1 MEEKISFGEWLR
13 KQRRALDLS
22 RQAFADL
29 VGCAEVT
36 LRRIEAGTLKPSKE
50 LANILMEKL
59 GIPETQH
66 PQWISFARGL
76 SSLPTQSPLSSNKPQ
91 SNLSLSLTSFVGR
104 ENEQAQVIN
113 LVSKHRLVTLTGSGG
128 VGKTRFARKVGEQLL
143 ENYTDG
149 VWLVELAS
157 LNDPRLIPQT
167 AAMLF
172 GLITESG
179 ISYSDLL
186 INFLRTKH
194 VLLILDNCEHLLDA
208 CAHLADT
215 LLKNCPNLKIL
226 ITSREPLEISGEAL
240 YRVPSLGLPDLQ
252 YRLDTLRDCESVRL
266 FEERVQLIQF
276 DFSVTLENASSVV
289 QICHRLDGIPLV
301 IELAAAKVGILSTEQ
316 IARQL
321 DESFNVLTGGSR
333 TALPR
338 HQTLRASMN
347 WSWGLLTEVEQTFMR
362 QLSVFVGGWTLEA
375 AEAVCEGD
383 VFELTNS
390 LMKKSLI
397 VLHQETGPETR
408 YRFHESIRQYAHEKL
423 LEAGGDETIRDKH
436 LAYFVKLAEEA
447 APELFRSNQIFWLNK
462 LDDELNNLRSA
473 LEWALATD
481 TKSGLRLIVV
491 SRFFWDARIH
501 FREVEGWLAQLLDHY
516 KQIDSLR
523 AQALVIYSKIL
534 TDQGML
540 AEAQKFAKQS
550 LEISRAI
557 SDKQAEAFSL
567 WGLGVSIGFQADFGQ
582 GIPFIEQSLAL
593 YKSLGDKLG
602 QAIAL
607 DWLSIDRNEPERT
620 KAYVVESLKLYRELG
635 HLSGIAMCLG
645 DLAQVMIDVEDFSAL
660 RPLLDEA
667 QVIYHQLG
675 NQWGEAWILV
685 LRGKLAFWQSEFQQA
700 CTYFEQAVTLYEK
713 VDIFSWSFWARVSI
727 AYTFLRQGNIV
738 QAREAFKISLRQAQG
753 GEIVIGVIYTI
764 EGFASLLVNQELASR
779 ATCLFAWADAMRE
792 KIRDRRPPIEQ
803 KSVERDLATIR
814 SHLDD
819 MAFEKAHQTGRTMT
833 TEQAIALARE
843 E

>member
-289 QICHRLDGIPLV
+289 Q
-301 IELAAAKVGILSTEQ
+301 
-316 IARQL
+316 
-321 DESFNVLTGGSR
+321 
-333 TALPR
+333 
-338 HQTLRASMN
+338 
-347 WSWGLLTEVEQTFMR
+347 
-362 QLSVFVGGWTLEA
+362 
-375 AEAVCEGD
+375 
-383 VFELTNS
+383 
-390 LMKKSLI
+390 
-397 VLHQETGPETR
+397 
-408 YRFHESIRQYAHEKL
+408 
-423 LEAGGDETIRDKH
+423 
-436 LAYFVKLAEEA
+436 
-447 APELFRSNQIFWLNK
+447 
-462 LDDELNNLRSA
+462 
-473 LEWALATD
+473 
-481 TKSGLRLIVV
+481 
-491 SRFFWDARIH
+491 
-501 FREVEGWLAQLLDHY
+501 
-516 KQIDSLR
+516 
-523 AQALVIYSKIL
+523 
-534 TDQGML
+534 
-540 AEAQKFAKQS
+540 
-550 LEISRAI
+550 
-557 SDKQAEAFSL
+557 
-567 WGLGVSIGFQADFGQ
+567 
-582 GIPFIEQSLAL
+582 
-593 YKSLGDKLG
+593 
-602 QAIAL
+602 
-607 DWLSIDRNEPERT
+607 
-620 KAYVVESLKLYRELG
+620 
-635 HLSGIAMCLG
+635 
-645 DLAQVMIDVEDFSAL
+645 
-660 RPLLDEA
+660 
-667 QVIYHQLG
+667 
-675 NQWGEAWILV
+675 
-685 LRGKLAFWQSEFQQA
+685 
-700 CTYFEQAVTLYEK
+700 
-713 VDIFSWSFWARVSI
+713 
-727 AYTFLRQGNIV
+727 
-738 QAREAFKISLRQAQG
+738 
-753 GEIVIGVIYTI
+753 
-764 EGFASLLVNQELASR
+764 
-779 ATCLFAWADAMRE
+779 
-792 KIRDRRPPIEQ
+792 
-803 KSVERDLATIR
+803 
-814 SHLDD
+814 
-819 MAFEKAHQTGRTMT
+819 
-833 TEQAIALARE
+833 
-843 E
+843 